1 VVVEEEE
8 ALVAVYNDDVKDYD
22 KDYDDSDEDDDS
34 DKAVINMNKKTSQV
48 SIT

>member
-22 KDYDDSDEDDDS
+22 KDYDDKDDDSDEDDDS
-34 DKAVINMNKKTSQV
+34 DNADKYD
-48 SIT
+48 